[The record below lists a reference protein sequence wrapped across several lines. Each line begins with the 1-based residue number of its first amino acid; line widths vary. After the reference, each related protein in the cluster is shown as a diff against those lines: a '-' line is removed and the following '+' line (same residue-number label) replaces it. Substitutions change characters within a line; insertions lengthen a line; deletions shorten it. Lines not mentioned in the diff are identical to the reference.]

1 MDEISYDLFTQERK
15 RRSKKMASLKDA
27 AERQAF
33 SLAIDATLKS
43 LNKDR
48 EKGLLNIVN
57 LAQKFMGSNFRSEAY
72 EGAKKMIQNPD
83 SKWMRYVNRL
93 LDETDPH
100 VAKMT
105 ALNLGY
111 QAAFAGTK
119 KIRKMREIE
128 NCNIPW
134 LILMDPTSA
143 CNLHCTGCWA
153 AEYGHKLNLTFDELD
168 NIVTQGKELGVYFY
182 MMTGGE
188 PLVRKADI
196 IRLCEKH
203 NDCAFHCYTNGTLVD
218 EKLCED
224 MKRVGNLSLSISLEG
239 FEDAND
245 FRRGEG
251 VYNKVLHAMDLLHEN
266 GLIFGNSVCY
276 TSKNMD
282 AVTSD
287 EFFDLLIEH
296 GSRFAWYFHLMPVGM
311 KASPEL
317 MPTKEQR
324 EYIYH
329 RLREVRGFEG
339 GKEIF
344 VMDFQ
349 NDGEYVGGCIAG
361 GRNYCHINPKGDV
374 EPCVFIHYSG
384 ANIREKSLLEC
395 LKQPLFMAYRDNQP
409 FNENMLRPC
418 PMLENPEI
426 LQKMVHETG
435 AHSTDVEQ
443 EEPVE
448 HLCGKCGDYAKDWKE
463 TADKLWAAHP
473 YKQKGYTNFKKK

>member
-168 NIVTQGKELGVYFY
+168 KIVTQGKELGVYFY

-448 HLCGKCGDYAKDWKE
+448 HLCGKCVDNAKDWKE

>member
-1 MDEISYDLFTQERK
+1 MANLALTVERK
-15 RRSKKMASLKDA
+15 
-27 AERQAF
+27 AF
-33 SLAIDATLKS
+33 SVAIDAALKS

-48 EKGLLNIVN
+48 EKGLLQIVD
-57 LAQKFMGSNFRSEAY
+57 LTEKFMGDNFRKEAY
-72 EGAKKMIQNPD
+72 DGVRKMIQNPD
-83 SKWMRYVNRL
+83 HKWMRYVNRL

-105 ALNLGY
+105 ALNLGF
-111 QAAFAGTK
+111 QAAFYGTK
-119 KIRKMREIE
+119 TIRKMREVHD
-128 NCNIPW
+128 CNIPW

-153 AEYGHKLNLTFDELD
+153 AEYGNKLNLSFDELD
-168 NIVTQGKELGVYFY
+168 SIVTQGKELGIYFY

-196 IRLCEKH
+196 IKLCEKH

-218 EKLCED
+218 QKLCDD

-251 VYNKVLHAMDLLHEN
+251 VYDKVLHAMDLLHEN

-311 KASPEL
+311 KAAPDL

-329 RLREVRGFEG
+329 RIREVRAMEG

-349 NDGEYVGGCIAG
+349 NDGEFVGGCIAG
-361 GRNYCHINPKGDV
+361 GRRYLHINANGDV
-374 EPCVFIHYSG
+374 DPCVFIHYSN
-384 ANIREKSLLEC
+384 ANIYENTLLEA
-395 LKQPLFMAYRDNQP
+395 LKSPIFMAYHDGQP

-418 PMLENPEI
+418 PMLENPQK
-426 LQKMVHETG
+426 LRKMVEESG
-435 AHSTDVEQ
+435 AKSTDLQSPES
-443 EEPVE
+443 VE
-448 HLCGKCGDYAKDWKE
+448 HLCAKCDAYAE
-463 TADKLWAAHP
+463 HWAPKAEELFP
-473 YKQKGYTNFKKK
+473 VKNK